1 MGLVAQRH
9 VESSR
14 TRDQTVSPAL
24 AGGFLTTRPPGKS
37 SYVSSEQWP
46 SCSSS
51 PQLAAKGTADDLT
64 HRFPFAFLLVL
75 EGLLEQ

>member
-24 AGGFLTTRPPGKS
+24 AGGFLTGGPPGKS
-37 SYVSSEQWP
+37 PFSLLTFTVSSLKSTGDGKSERRHSRNQRTQMDWN
-46 SCSSS
+46 
-51 PQLAAKGTADDLT
+51 G
-64 HRFPFAFLLVL
+64 
-75 EGLLEQ
+75 